1 MTSVAAIPSEEGLT
15 AKANTSDHS
24 ERQQDCQNGQKTTD
38 DPNGR
43 VRSHGSG
50 VPFLTG
56 SARCC
61 TQPLS
66 KYELV
71 RALGARAAQLARGK
85 RALVMVPGVLDP
97 LEIARAELDA
107 GIAAFELFRRSGLAA
122 SGGEARRLIKGGGAR
137 VNDAAIAG
145 ETQLIGAKD
154 LTGDGFIKLSA
165 GKKRHALVRPA

>member
-107 GIAAFELFRRSGLAA
+107 GVLDIALHRVLPDGTAERWTVQELQLLSSSHKLTA
-122 SGGEARRLIKGGGAR
+122 SAPPSS
-137 VNDAAIAG
+137 
-145 ETQLIGAKD
+145 
-154 LTGDGFIKLSA
+154 SA
-165 GKKRHALVRPA
+165 SSA